1 MVFQKEFFERDD
13 FEKYQ
18 HATKSMQMHPS
29 INCKVNLGLFAGGWT
44 RAIWFVGPQEPEV
57 RTLYHF

>member
-1 MVFQKEFFERDD
+1 MIL
-13 FEKYQ
+13 KYQ
-18 HATKSMQMHPS
+18 HASKSMQMHPS

-57 RTLYHF
+57 RNLYHY